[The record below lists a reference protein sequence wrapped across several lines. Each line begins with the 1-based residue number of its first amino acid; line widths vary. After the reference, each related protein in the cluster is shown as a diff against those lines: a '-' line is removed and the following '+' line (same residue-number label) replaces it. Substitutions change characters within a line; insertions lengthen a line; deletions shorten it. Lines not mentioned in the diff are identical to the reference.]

1 MLVTFVIK
9 IFSIALFSV
18 SLFYLCLREFSALF
32 VWLAPRERKVE
43 EIESRDPSNEQL
55 PSRFSVLPFVYSFL
69 FASRFHMICIC
80 IFCI

>member
-32 VWLAPRERKVE
+32 VWLAPPERKVE

-55 PSRFSVLPFVYSFL
+55 PSRFSVSLL
-69 FASRFHMICIC
+69 FTLSYLHLASI
-80 IFCI
+80 